1 MHPYWFERLA
11 AFESPQQGASPMARV
26 PSSEG
31 TRKRLKEM
39 LAGDTGEID
48 TSTFVRQA
56 VRLMIE
62 EALETEISERLSRGY
77 YERASVAEDTGA
89 GRGYRNGVRV
99 GRLKSA
105 EGVIEYGVPQ
115 VRGIE
120 GWHSEIRGALGGKSA
135 ELERLAV
142 EMYARGLSMRDIEA
156 AFTGADGRC
165 LLSRSAASRV
175 CEALWA
181 DYHAFARRDLSGIE
195 VAYLFIDGVAERL
208 HLGQPREA
216 VLAAWAITMT
226 GTKVLLGLQPG
237 TKEDTACCSD
247 FLRDLKAR
255 GLADPV
261 LVVTDGAPGLIR
273 AVEECLP
280 RALRQRCLAHK
291 LRNLETKIPAERW
304 REVKAMALAAYH
316 ASSPKTA
323 EWAAEE
329 FRHMY
334 ANELP
339 SGVKCFDDDFTACI
353 AYLRLPVAHRRATR
367 TTNVLERLFLEERR
381 RSKTIPHAFGERAVL
396 KLMYA
401 ALHRASRTWQRV
413 VITDFEQT
421 QLLTLRE
428 DLDREFNDK
437 HRLTQPASHPISS
450 KRGT

>member
-1 MHPYWFERLA
+1 
-11 AFESPQQGASPMARV
+11 
-26 PSSEG
+26 
-31 TRKRLKEM
+31 M
-39 LAGDTGEID
+39 LTGDTGELD
-48 TSTFVRQA
+48 TSGFVRQA

-62 EALETEISERLSRGY
+62 EALEAEVSERLGRGY
-77 YERASVAEDTGA
+77 YERGGQATEDA
-89 GRGYRNGVRV
+89 DAPRGYRNGVRV
-99 GRLKSA
+99 GRLKTA

-115 VRGIE
+115 VRGLE
-120 GWHSEIRGALGGKSA
+120 GWQSEIRAALGGKSD

-156 AFTGADGRC
+156 AFTAPDGRC

-181 DYHAFARRDLSGIE
+181 DYQEFARRALSGIE
-195 VAYLFIDGVAERL
+195 VAYLFIDGVTERL
-208 HLGQPREA
+208 HLGQSREA
-216 VLAAWAITMT
+216 VLAAWAITMN
-226 GTKVLLGLQPG
+226 GSKVLVGLQPG

-261 LVVTDGAPGLIR
+261 LIVTDGAPGLIR

-291 LRNLETKIPAERW
+291 IRNLETKVPAERW

-323 EWAAEE
+323 QLAAEE
-329 FRHMY
+329 FRQFY
-334 ANELP
+334 ASALP
-339 SGVKCFDDDFTACI
+339 SAVKCFDDDLEACL

-367 TTNVLERLFLEERR
+367 TTNLLERLFLEERR
-381 RSKTIPHAFGERAVL
+381 RSHTIPHAFGERAVL

-401 ALHRASRTWQRV
+401 ALQRASRTWQRV
-413 VITDFEQT
+413 VITDFERK

-428 DLDREFNDK
+428 ELDREFNDK
-437 HRLTQPASHPISS
+437 HRVSQPASRSPIYS

>member
-1 MHPYWFERLA
+1 
-11 AFESPQQGASPMARV
+11 MARV
-26 PSSEG
+26 PSSVG
-31 TRKRLKEM
+31 TRKRLSEM
-39 LAGDTGEID
+39 LAGETGEID
-48 TSTFVRQA
+48 TSVFVRQA

-62 EALETEISERLSRGY
+62 EALEAEVSERLGRGY
-77 YERASVAEDTGA
+77 YARGEHATEDA
-89 GRGYRNGVRV
+89 DAPRGYRNGVRV
-99 GRLKSA
+99 GRLKTA

-115 VRGIE
+115 VRGLE
-120 GWHSEIRGALGGKSA
+120 GWQSEIRAALRGKSE

-156 AFTGADGRC
+156 AFTATDGRC

-181 DYHAFARRDLSGIE
+181 DYQEFARRDLSGIE

-216 VLAAWAITMT
+216 VLAAWAITMN

-255 GLADPV
+255 GLADPL

-291 LRNLETKIPAERW
+291 MRNLETKVPAERW
-304 REVKAMALAAYH
+304 REMKAMALATYH

-323 EWAAEE
+323 QLAAEE
-329 FRHMY
+329 FRRLY
-334 ANELP
+334 LSEFP
-339 SGVKCFDDDFTACI
+339 SAVKCFDDDMGACI

-401 ALHRASRTWQRV
+401 ALQRASRTWQRV
-413 VITDFEQT
+413 AITDFERK

-428 DLDREFNDK
+428 ELDREFNDK
-437 HRLTQPASHPISS
+437 YRVTQPASRPPIYS

>member
-1 MHPYWFERLA
+1 
-11 AFESPQQGASPMARV
+11 MARV
-26 PSSEG
+26 PSSVG
-31 TRKRLKEM
+31 TRKRMRDM
-39 LAGDTGEID
+39 LAGETAEMD
-48 TSTFVRQA
+48 TSAFVRQA

-62 EALETEISERLSRGY
+62 EALEAEMSERLGRGY
-77 YERASVAEDTGA
+77 YERGSSPADEGVT
-89 GRGYRNGVRV
+89 RGYRNGVRV

-115 VRGIE
+115 VRGLD
-120 GWHSEIRGALGGKSA
+120 GWQSEIRAALGGKSE

-156 AFTGADGRC
+156 AFTAVDGRC
-165 LLSRSAASRV
+165 MLSRSAASRV
-175 CEALWA
+175 CEVLWA
-181 DYHAFARRDLSGIE
+181 DYQEFARRDLSGIE

-216 VLAAWAITMT
+216 VLAAWAITMS
-226 GTKVLLGLQPG
+226 GNKVLVGLQPG

-255 GLADPV
+255 GLADPI
-261 LVVTDGAPGLIR
+261 LAATDGAPGLIR

-291 LRNLETKIPAERW
+291 MRNLETKVPAERW
-304 REVKAMALAAYH
+304 REVKATALAAYQ

-323 EWAAEE
+323 ELAAEE
-329 FRHMY
+329 FRRTY
-334 ANELP
+334 ASELP
-339 SGVKCFDDDFTACI
+339 SAVKCFDDDFAACI

-367 TTNVLERLFLEERR
+367 TTNLLERLFLEERR
-381 RSKTIPHAFGERAVL
+381 RSKTLPHAFGERAVL

-401 ALHRASRTWQRV
+401 ALQRASRTWQRV
-413 VITDFEQT
+413 AINDFERK
-421 QLLTLRE
+421 QLLTLSE
-428 DLDREFNDK
+428 ELAREFDEK
-437 HRLTQPASHPISS
+437 HRLAQPASRSPIYS

>member
-1 MHPYWFERLA
+1 
-11 AFESPQQGASPMARV
+11 MARV
-26 PSSEG
+26 LSSVG
-31 TRKRLKEM
+31 TRKRMRDM
-39 LAGDTGEID
+39 LAGETGEMD
-48 TSTFVRQA
+48 TSAFVRQA

-62 EALETEISERLSRGY
+62 EALEAEVSERVGRGY
-77 YERASVAEDTGA
+77 YERGSSADEGA
-89 GRGYRNGVRV
+89 RGHRNGVRI

-115 VRGIE
+115 VRGLD
-120 GWHSEIRGALGGKSA
+120 GWQSEIRAALCGKSE

-156 AFTGADGRC
+156 AFTAPDGRC
-165 LLSRSAASRV
+165 VLSRSAASRV
-175 CEALWA
+175 CEVLWA
-181 DYHAFARRDLSGIE
+181 DYQEFARRDLSGIE

-216 VLAAWAITMT
+216 VLAAWAITMS
-226 GTKVLLGLQPG
+226 GNKVLVGLQPG

-255 GLADPV
+255 GLADPI
-261 LVVTDGAPGLIR
+261 LAATDGAPGLIR

-291 LRNLETKIPAERW
+291 MRNLEAKVPAERW
-304 REVKAMALAAYH
+304 REVKGTALAAYH

-323 EWAAEE
+323 ELAAEE
-329 FRHMY
+329 FRRTY
-334 ANELP
+334 ASELP
-339 SGVKCFDDDFTACI
+339 SAVKCFDDDFAACI

-367 TTNVLERLFLEERR
+367 TTNLLERLFLEERR

-401 ALHRASRTWQRV
+401 ALQRASRTWQRMA
-413 VITDFEQT
+413 ITDFERK
-421 QLLTLRE
+421 QLLTLSE
-428 DLDREFNDK
+428 ELDREFDDK
-437 HRLTQPASHPISS
+437 HRLAQPASRSPIYS

>member
-1 MHPYWFERLA
+1 
-11 AFESPQQGASPMARV
+11 MARV
-26 PSSEG
+26 PSSVG
-31 TRKRLKEM
+31 TRKRLRDM
-39 LAGDTGEID
+39 LAGEVGEID
-48 TSTFVRQA
+48 TSVFVRQA

-62 EALETEISERLSRGY
+62 EALEAEVTDRLSRGY
-77 YERASVAEDTGA
+77 YERGGHATEDA
-89 GRGYRNGVRV
+89 DAPRGHRNGVRV
-99 GRLKSA
+99 GRLKTA

-115 VRGIE
+115 VRGLA
-120 GWHSEIRGALGGKSA
+120 GWQSEIRAALGGKSE

-156 AFTGADGRC
+156 AFTGTDGRC

-175 CEALWA
+175 CEALWV
-181 DYHAFARRDLSGIE
+181 DYQEFARRDLSGID

-226 GTKVLLGLQPG
+226 GTKVLVGLQPG

-255 GLADPV
+255 GLPDPV
-261 LVVTDGAPGLIR
+261 LIVTDGAPGLIR

-291 LRNLETKIPAERW
+291 MRTLDTKVPAERG

-323 EWAAEE
+323 QLAAEE
-329 FRHMY
+329 FRQLY
-334 ANELP
+334 LTEFP
-339 SGVKCFDDDFTACI
+339 SAVKCFDDDLGACV

-367 TTNVLERLFLEERR
+367 TTNLLERLFLEERR
-381 RSKTIPHAFGERAVL
+381 RSNTIPHAFGERAVL

-401 ALHRASRTWQRV
+401 ALQRASRTWQRV
-413 VITDFEQT
+413 LITDFERK

-428 DLDREFNDK
+428 ELDREFNDK
-437 HRLTQPASHPISS
+437 HRVSQPASRSPIYS

>member
-1 MHPYWFERLA
+1 
-11 AFESPQQGASPMARV
+11 MARV
-26 PSSEG
+26 PSSVS

-39 LAGDTGEID
+39 LAGDTDEVD

-62 EALETEISERLSRGY
+62 EALEAEVSERLSRGY
-77 YERASVAEDTGA
+77 YERGPLAEELGAS
-89 GRGYRNGVRV
+89 RGYRNGVRV

-115 VRGIE
+115 VRGVE
-120 GWHSEIRGALGGKSA
+120 GWHSEIRAALGGKSE

-181 DYHAFARRDLSGIE
+181 DYQEFARRDLSGID
-195 VAYLFIDGVAERL
+195 VAYLFLDGVAARL

-216 VLAAWAITMT
+216 VLAAWAITLT
-226 GTKVLLGLQPG
+226 GTKVLVGLQPG
-237 TKEDTACCSD
+237 IKEDTACCSD
-247 FLRDLKAR
+247 FIRDLKAR
-255 GLADPV
+255 GLTDPV

-273 AVEECLP
+273 AVDECLP

-291 LRNLETKIPAERW
+291 IRNLDTKVPAERW

-316 ASSPKTA
+316 AASPKIA
-323 EWAAEE
+323 ELAADE
-329 FRHMY
+329 FRQTY
-334 ANELP
+334 ALELP
-339 SGVKCFDDDFTACI
+339 SGVKCFEEDFTACI

-367 TTNVLERLFLEERR
+367 TTNLLERLFLEERR

-401 ALHRASRTWQRV
+401 ALQRASGTWQRV
-413 VITDFEQT
+413 VITDFEQK

-428 DLDREFNDK
+428 DLDRQFHEK
-437 HRLTQPASHPISS
+437 HRVIQPASRSPISS